1 MTEEEAKVAIAKIVS
16 RETLDLLN
24 EYAAFLTKWQAAI
37 NLVSRSSLSE
47 MWSRHFLD
55 SAQIFQYRPE
65 AATRW
70 LDIGSGGGFPGMVC
84 AVMAKDVAPDLRF
97 SFVESDIRK
106 CVFLRAVA
114 RELGIKADV
123 ISDRIETATPQ
134 TADILTARALAP
146 LARLCEFA
154 TRHMKPDGT
163 AFFLKGERFEAEVV
177 EARDNWMMD
186 LTTLPS
192 ETSLVGKILKV
203 RNIQRV

>member
-1 MTEEEAKVAIAKIVS
+1 MTEDEAKAAIEKIVS
-16 RETLDLLN
+16 RETLELLN
-24 EYAAFLTKWQAAI
+24 EYAAFLTKWQGAI
-37 NLVSRSSLSE
+37 NLVSQSSLSE

-55 SAQIFQYRPE
+55 SAQIFQYRPDD
-65 AATRW
+65 ATSW
-70 LDIGSGGGFPGMVC
+70 LDIGSGAGFPGMVC
-84 AVMAKDVAPDLRF
+84 ALMAKDAAPNLKF

-114 RELGIKADV
+114 HELEIEADV
-123 ISDRIETATPQ
+123 ISDRIEIAIPQ
-134 TADILTARALAP
+134 GADVLTARALAP
-146 LARLCEFA
+146 LVRLCEFA

-163 AFFLKGERFEAEVV
+163 AFFLKGERFEAEV
-177 EARDNWMMD
+177 AAAQDKWMMD